1 MKRQQGFTL
10 LEIMVVVVIMGM
22 LSAIVATNVMGS
34 KEQASIEKASMDIK
48 ALDNA
53 LDMYKLDN
61 HRFPTTEQG
70 LDALVNKPTSSP
82 EPKSYRKDG
91 YIKDLPQDPW
101 GNDYMYINPGTHNS
115 SRYDLYSLGP
125 DGEDGTDDD
134 IGNWKK
140 DK

>member
-1 MKRQQGFTL
+1 MKKQQGFTL

-34 KEQASIEKASMDIK
+34 KEQASIEKAGMDIK

-53 LDMYKLDN
+53 LDMYKLDT

>member
-1 MKRQQGFTL
+1 
-10 LEIMVVVVIMGM
+10 
-22 LSAIVATNVMGS
+22 
-34 KEQASIEKASMDIK
+34 MDIK

>member
-1 MKRQQGFTL
+1 MKKQQGFTL

-34 KEQASIEKASMDIK
+34 KEQASIEKAGMDIK
-48 ALDNA
+48 TLDNA

-101 GNDYMYINPGTHNS
+101 GNDYMYVQPGTHNS

-140 DK
+140 DR

>member
-82 EPKSYRKDG
+82 EPKSCRKDG

>member
-1 MKRQQGFTL
+1 MKMQQGFTL

>member
-1 MKRQQGFTL
+1 MKKQQGFTL

-34 KEQASIEKASMDIK
+34 KEQASIEKAGMDIK

-101 GNDYMYINPGTHNS
+101 GNDYMYVQPGTHNS

-140 DK
+140 DR

>member
-1 MKRQQGFTL
+1 MKKQKGFTL
-10 LEIMVVVVIMGM
+10 LEIRVVVVIMGM

-34 KEQASIEKASMDIK
+34 KEEASIQKAQMDIK
-48 ALDNA
+48 SLDNA

-61 HRFPTTEQG
+61 NKYPTTEQG

-82 EPKSYRKDG
+82 EPKNYRKDG
-91 YIKDLPQDPW
+91 YIKELLQDPW
-101 GNDYMYINPGTHNS
+101 GNDYVYVKPGVHNS
-115 SRYDLYSLGP
+115 SRYDLYSYGP

-140 DK
+140 ND